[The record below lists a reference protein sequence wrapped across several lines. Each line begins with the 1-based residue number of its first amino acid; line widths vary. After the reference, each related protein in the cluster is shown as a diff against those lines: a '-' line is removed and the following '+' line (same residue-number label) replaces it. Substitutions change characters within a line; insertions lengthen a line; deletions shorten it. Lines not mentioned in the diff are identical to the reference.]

1 MRYLSHI
8 LIYITTAG
16 LFTTPTLA
24 NAPHFK
30 PNPLLDIPH
39 GDFIQASALFLNFI
53 RSPKIENLSKD
64 LPSDPACSDWVNKL
78 ESDFRQ
84 KLFNPAYA
92 LTDLDNKVI
101 SYSGFILPNFFG
113 KVNACAA
120 DPDMTQYAMA
130 LKISPATNA
139 KLVPVNG
146 WCLPSLCSEA
156 FLAASFA
163 KILPMLPASLT
174 NAHPVLTQLDP
185 VLATYKPEGLET
197 WTFVTVILLVLIPCL
212 VIFFTV

>member
-16 LFTTPTLA
+16 LFTTPALA
-24 NAPHFK
+24 NAPNFK
-30 PNPLLDIPH
+30 LNPLLDIPRE
-39 GDFIQASALFLNFI
+39 DFIQASATFLNFI

-64 LPSDPACSDWVNKL
+64 FPSDPACTDWVNIL

-84 KLFNPAYA
+84 KLFNPEHA
-92 LTDLDNKVI
+92 LTDLDSKVI
-101 SYSGFILPNFFG
+101 SYSGFILPNFWG

-120 DPDMTQYAMA
+120 DPEMTQYAMA
-130 LKISPATNA
+130 FKASAAANA
-139 KLVPVNG
+139 KLMPVNG

-156 FLAASFA
+156 FLAASFVE
-163 KILPMLPASLT
+163 ILPMLPTKLSQA
-174 NAHPVLTQLDP
+174 NPVLTQLDP
-185 VLATYKPEGLET
+185 LIASNKPEGLET
-197 WTFVTVILLVLIPCL
+197 WTFLTVILLVLIPCL